1 MFYFHCINNSL
12 SQLINSKWIVQFY
25 NKFQMDRSVLVA
37 FLLLSFL
44 LATEMGPMSA
54 EAKTCETQSSK
65 FKGMCMSSTNCAS
78 VCKSEPGFDGGHC
91 RSFRRQCVCTKPC

>member
-1 MFYFHCINNSL
+1 
-12 SQLINSKWIVQFY
+12 
-25 NKFQMDRSVLVA
+25 MDRSYPSVLVA

-54 EAKTCETQSSK
+54 EATTCETQSGK

-78 VCKSEPGFDGGHC
+78 VCKSEPGFDGGYC
-91 RSFRRQCVCTKPC
+91 RGFRRQCFCTKPC